1 MARGIATQDVGI
13 VLSSGTERQL
23 YARSGAAGWDLSLAS
38 FSLRLRTSVAA
49 RFRGASVT
57 TRETDACAEALHVED
72 LALACACAAGHER
85 AWEHF
90 VRTLRPSLYAAA
102 RHIAPAAGEELA
114 DSLFA
119 ELFGLEVRDGQRKSL
134 LDYYHGRARLST
146 WLRTVLA
153 QRHIDALRA
162 GARTVSLDDGVS
174 QVVPAAATDQLVDA
188 RTTEYVAMTQRAL
201 DAAVAALE
209 PRARLCLR
217 LYYGEG
223 LRLARIGKLTG
234 EHEATIS
241 RRLDRARR
249 DIRRQVEDLLRV
261 EHGLTPEAIVEC
273 LALAAGGPELDV
285 ARIVDGDEHA

>member
-1 MARGIATQDVGI
+1 MTRGIVAKDAGI
-13 VLSSGTERQL
+13 VLSTGTERQL
-23 YARSGAAGWDLSLAS
+23 YARSGAARWDVSPAS
-38 FSLRLRTSVAA
+38 FSFRLLTSVAS
-49 RFRGASVT
+49 RFRGAPASI
-57 TRETDACAEALHVED
+57 READACAEALHVED
-72 LALACACAAGHER
+72 LALACACAAGHEP

-90 VRTLRPSLYAAA
+90 IRTLRPSLYAAA
-102 RHIAPAAGEELA
+102 RQIAPAAGEELA

-119 ELFGLEVRDGQRKSL
+119 ELFGMDVRDGRRKSL

-162 GARTVSLDDGVS
+162 GARTVSLDDDATE
-174 QVVPAAATDQLVDA
+174 VVPAPATDQLADA

-201 DAAVAALE
+201 DAAVSALE

-249 DIRRQVEDLLRV
+249 DIRRYVEEVLRV
-261 EHGLTPEAIVEC
+261 EHGLTPEAVVEC

-285 ARIVDGDEHA
+285 ARILGGDQHP